1 MYNKFFGVIV
11 QLEERNII
19 YIVLLCVFLVIIF
32 VFGVTSVVFY
42 FKNKKNV
49 KHKHNLQKQIVK
61 LQQETNNKL
70 YEMNFPNDSEL
81 GKLIKF
87 NENLKKELTKS
98 VSDYEVLNNKLKMH
112 CEKENIKLAT
122 IANISVED
130 AKKKIMENLELS
142 LKKQK
147 AKMIREVELITKQE
161 ILDKTNQLIV
171 ESFESINDDFI
182 TAKTSFSIK
191 LDDDTIKGK
200 IIGKDGRNKK
210 TFEKVTGTDIVIEKE
225 PEITI
230 SCYNPIRR
238 EIAKNVLEKLLL
250 NKNIE
255 PSRIEKYYE
264 QEVATMEEKV
274 IAIGKDAVENKLN
287 IFDLN
292 PSLYKFIGRLYFRT
306 SYGQNI
312 LNHSLECAMIAT
324 NIARLL
330 KVDEKKAKLAAF
342 FHDIG
347 KSIDFEMNNDHV
359 EAGLKLGKDFQLDDY
374 ILNTIE
380 SHHEK
385 VDCNNIFAYI
395 AKIVD
400 KISASKPGARFIS
413 FEEYIKRIN
422 TIEDIC
428 NGFKGV
434 KNSYAIKAGKQ
445 VRVIIDPK
453 LIDDDEIIILA
464 NQIKERLENNTE
476 VNRHPIEI
484 VVIRENR
491 IKTKTNSL
499 LIENE

>member
-1 MYNKFFGVIV
+1 
-11 QLEERNII
+11 
-19 YIVLLCVFLVIIF
+19 
-32 VFGVTSVVFY
+32 
-42 FKNKKNV
+42 
-49 KHKHNLQKQIVK
+49 
-61 LQQETNNKL
+61 
-70 YEMNFPNDSEL
+70 
-81 GKLIKF
+81 
-87 NENLKKELTKS
+87 
-98 VSDYEVLNNKLKMH
+98 
-112 CEKENIKLAT
+112 
-122 IANISVED
+122 
-130 AKKKIMENLELS
+130 
-142 LKKQK
+142 
-147 AKMIREVELITKQE
+147 
-161 ILDKTNQLIV
+161 
-171 ESFESINDDFI
+171 
-182 TAKTSFSIK
+182 
-191 LDDDTIKGK
+191 
-200 IIGKDGRNKK
+200 
-210 TFEKVTGTDIVIEKE
+210 
-225 PEITI
+225 
-230 SCYNPIRR
+230 
-238 EIAKNVLEKLLL
+238 
-250 NKNIE
+250 
-255 PSRIEKYYE
+255 
-264 QEVATMEEKV
+264 
-274 IAIGKDAVENKLN
+274 
-287 IFDLN
+287 
-292 PSLYKFIGRLYFRT
+292 
-306 SYGQNI
+306 
-312 LNHSLECAMIAT
+312 MIAT

-359 EAGLKLGKDFQLDDY
+359 EAGLKLGRDFQLDDY

-453 LIDDDEIIILA
+453 LIDDDEIVVLA